1 MRALL
6 VILILLLVALQLKM
20 WFGEGGY
27 RDVQRLALRVEE
39 QERENETL
47 AQRNRELQAEVE
59 DLRQGLEA
67 IEERARSELGLIKE
81 NEEFYQV
88 VPRERAA
95 ASALAEPR
103 SSSTPTCS
111 ANRCWATA
119 STPSAGATRCFR

>member
-1 MRALL
+1 VRALL
-6 VILILLLVALQLKM
+6 AFLLLVLLALQFKM

-27 RDVQRLALRVEE
+27 RDVQRLAQRVE
-39 QERENETL
+39 QQAQENEVL

-88 VPRERAA
+88 VPAPDSESGREQER
-95 ASALAEPR
+95 
-103 SSSTPTCS
+103 
-111 ANRCWATA
+111 
-119 STPSAGATRCFR
+119 

>member
-6 VILILLLVALQLKM
+6 VVLILLLVAMQLKM

-39 QERENETL
+39 QARENEML

-81 NEEFYQV
+81 DEEFFQV
-88 VPRERAA
+88 VPRKEE
-95 ASALAEPR
+95 EP
-103 SSSTPTCS
+103 
-111 ANRCWATA
+111 
-119 STPSAGATRCFR
+119 

>member
-1 MRALL
+1 VRALL
-6 VILILLLVALQLKM
+6 VILVLLLVALQLKM

-39 QERENETL
+39 QARENETL

-81 NEEFYQV
+81 NEEFDQV
-88 VPRERAA
+88 VPRKEDG
-95 ASALAEPR
+95 P
-103 SSSTPTCS
+103 
-111 ANRCWATA
+111 
-119 STPSAGATRCFR
+119 

>member
-1 MRALL
+1 MRVLLAILLL
-6 VILILLLVALQLKM
+6 VLVALQLKM

-27 RDVQRLALRVEE
+27 RDVQRLTQRVE
-39 QERENETL
+39 QQARENETL

-88 VPRERAA
+88 VPGREKQQ
-95 ASALAEPR
+95 
-103 SSSTPTCS
+103 
-111 ANRCWATA
+111 
-119 STPSAGATRCFR
+119 